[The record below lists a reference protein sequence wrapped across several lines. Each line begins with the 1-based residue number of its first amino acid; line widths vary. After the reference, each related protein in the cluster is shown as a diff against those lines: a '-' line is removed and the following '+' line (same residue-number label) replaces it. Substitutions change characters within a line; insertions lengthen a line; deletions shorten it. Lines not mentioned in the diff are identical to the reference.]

1 MRSHYLLLPASL
13 ALLGSGPV
21 FSQQDPL
28 TLSAGYSVQ
37 TDSNLFR
44 LPSSTNLQNTIGKSS
59 AAETIGVT
67 TVGLGFN
74 TRQSLQTLALNL
86 NLVDYSYQNFS
97 YLNFTANNYNAS
109 WEWAI
114 TPKVT
119 GKLSTDRK
127 ETLNS
132 FTDST
137 NVKQR
142 NLRLD
147 TTTRFDASYAL
158 DGPWRLIAGASTTRQ
173 ENQAGL
179 VTGSDFTTNAVDGGV
194 RYQFATGSSLS
205 YLMRTNKGSYL
216 NRAVPNTGAF
226 DDQYTQL
233 DNDLRLRWLM
243 GTGSTVNANLT
254 HINRTHPR
262 YGQRDYNGFNFGA
275 GVDWAL
281 TGKTSLSTSI
291 SHTLDAYA
299 TNNSN
304 YSGTDKISVSAGWQI
319 SPKVGLR
326 LKNDWAQRSYLGSP
340 STTASSNRQDITR
353 DTTLSVNWQ
362 AHEQLALSAS
372 LQQSSR
378 GVNQANLDYDSTML
392 FFTAQLTY

>member
-13 ALLGSGPV
+13 ALLGSAPV

-44 LPSSTNLQNTIGKSS
+44 LPSNTNLQNTIGKNS

-86 NLVDYSYQNFS
+86 NLVDYRYQNFS
-97 YLNFTANNYNAS
+97 YLSFTANNYNAS
-109 WEWAI
+109 WEWAV

-119 GKLSTDRK
+119 GKFSTDRK

-158 DGPWRLIAGASTTRQ
+158 DGPWRLVAGASTTRQ
-173 ENQAGL
+173 ENQANL
-179 VTGSDFTTNAVDGGV
+179 VTENDFTTNAVDGGV

-299 TNNSN
+299 ASNSN

-340 STTASSNRQDITR
+340 STAASSNRQDITR
-353 DTTLSVNWQ
+353 DTNLSVNWQ
-362 AHEQLALSAS
+362 AHEQLALSAA

>member
-1 MRSHYLLLPASL
+1 MRNHYFLLHAGL
-13 ALLGSGPV
+13 ALLGTAPV

-97 YLNFTANNYNAS
+97 YLSFTANNYNAA
-109 WEWAI
+109 WEWAV
-114 TPKVT
+114 TPKFT

-173 ENQAGL
+173 ENQAAL

-216 NRAVPNTGAF
+216 NRTVPNADAF

-299 TNNSN
+299 TSNSN

-378 GVNQANLDYDSTML
+378 GVNQANFDYDSTML

>member
-13 ALLGSGPV
+13 ALLGSAPV

-44 LPSSTNLQNTIGKSS
+44 LPSSTNLQNAIGKNS

-97 YLNFTANNYNAS
+97 YLSFTANNYNAS

-119 GKLSTDRK
+119 GKFSTDRK

-173 ENQAGL
+173 ENQASL

-216 NRAVPNTGAF
+216 NRAVPNAGAF

-299 TNNSN
+299 TSNSN

>member
-1 MRSHYLLLPASL
+1 MRSSLFLLPASL
-13 ALLGSGPV
+13 ALLGSAPV

-28 TLSAGYSVQ
+28 TLSAAYSMQ

-44 LPSSTNLQNTIGKSS
+44 LPSGTNLQNTIGKSS

-67 TVGLGFN
+67 TLGLGFN
-74 TRQSLQTLALNL
+74 TRQSLQTLSLNL

-97 YLNFTANNYNAS
+97 YLSFTANNYNAA
-109 WEWAI
+109 WEWAV
-114 TPKVT
+114 TPKFT

-132 FTDST
+132 FSDFSGYR
-137 NVKQR
+137 QR

-147 TTTRFDASYAL
+147 TTTRFDASYSL

-173 ENQAGL
+173 ENQAAL

-194 RYQFATGSSLS
+194 RYQFASGSSLS

-216 NRAVPNTGAF
+216 NRPVPNTGAF
-226 DDQYTQL
+226 DDQFTQL

-299 TNNSN
+299 ANNSN
-304 YSGTDKISVSAGWQI
+304 YSSTDKLSVSAGWQI

-326 LKNDWAQRSYLGSP
+326 LKNDWAQVSYLGSP
-340 STTASSNRQDITR
+340 SIAASSNRQDITR

-378 GVNQANLDYDSTML
+378 GVNQANFDYDSTML

>member
-13 ALLGSGPV
+13 ALLGSAPV

-44 LPSSTNLQNTIGKSS
+44 LPSSTNLQNTIGKNS
-59 AAETIGVT
+59 ASETIGVT

-109 WEWAI
+109 WEWAV

-291 SHTLDAYA
+291 SHTLDTYA

-392 FFTAQLTY
+392 FFAARLTY

>member
-13 ALLGSGPV
+13 ALLGSAPV

-44 LPSSTNLQNTIGKSS
+44 LPSSANLQNTIGKSS

-119 GKLSTDRK
+119 GKFSTDRK

-299 TNNSN
+299 ASNSN

>member
-1 MRSHYLLLPASL
+1 MRSYLLLPASL
-13 ALLGSGPV
+13 ALLGSAPV

-44 LPSSTNLQNTIGKSS
+44 LPSSTNLQNAIGKSS

-86 NLVDYSYQNFS
+86 NLVDYRYQNFS
-97 YLNFTANNYNAS
+97 YLSFTANNYNAA

-119 GKLSTDRK
+119 GKFSTDRK

-158 DGPWRLIAGASTTRQ
+158 DGPWRLIAGTSTTRQ

-216 NRAVPNTGAF
+216 SRAVPNAAAF

-304 YSGTDKISVSAGWQI
+304 YSSTDKISVSAGWQI

-340 STTASSNRQDITR
+340 SSTASSNRQDITR